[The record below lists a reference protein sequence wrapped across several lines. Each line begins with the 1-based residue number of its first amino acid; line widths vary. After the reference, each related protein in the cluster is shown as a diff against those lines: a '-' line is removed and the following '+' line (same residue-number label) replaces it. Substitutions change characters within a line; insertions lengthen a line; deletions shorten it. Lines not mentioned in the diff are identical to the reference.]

1 MTDQT
6 QNAGGGGPMDTVTAE
21 MLEATR
27 LFQAALGQAMPQDQ
41 GERVAQGRDVVRDVA
56 TLAHLGQDIL
66 GRNILNYKAAN
77 TAFVDAAY
85 VSKLLGV
92 AETVMD
98 KLAPFPTSNRVD
110 INQNIGTA
118 PPPQPSAGTGNG
130 QGQQPAPAP
139 TPQPAPRPSTGGEQ
153 PDTPSEPA
161 KPGLLTGWKKWA
173 AAAVLL
179 GAGLAAN
186 PVGKAIWGPKADTT
200 RPDNGTPTAPAQPGG
215 PDASLEVEVY

>member
-6 QNAGGGGPMDTVTAE
+6 QNAGGGSPMDTATAE

-27 LFQAALGQAMPQDQ
+27 LFQSALGQAMPQDQ

-92 AETVMD
+92 AEAVMD

-118 PPPQPSAGTGNG
+118 PPAQPSAGTGNG
-130 QGQQPAPAP
+130 QAQQPATAQ
-139 TPQPAPRPSTGGEQ
+139 PQQSALRPSTGEQ
-153 PDTPSEPA
+153 PTTPSEPA

-173 AAAVLL
+173 AAAALL

-186 PVGKAIWGPKADTT
+186 PVGKAIWGSKEDTT
-200 RPDNGTPTAPAQPGG
+200 RPDNGKPTAPAQPGG

>member
-1 MTDQT
+1 
-6 QNAGGGGPMDTVTAE
+6 MDTATAE

-41 GERVAQGRDVVRDVA
+41 GERVAQGRDVVRDVSK
-56 TLAHLGQDIL
+56 LAHLGQDIL

-92 AETVMD
+92 ADTVME
-98 KLAPFPTSNRVD
+98 KLAPFPTSNRVSV
-110 INQNIGTA
+110 NQNIGL
-118 PPPQPSAGTGNG
+118 QPDQSE
-130 QGQQPAPAP
+130 QPPAPAP

-173 AAAVLL
+173 AAAALL

-186 PVGKAIWGPKADTT
+186 PVGKAIWGPKEDT
-200 RPDNGTPTAPAQPGG
+200 RPDNGRQTAPAQSGG